1 MRGIISLAGHGDDA
15 LEVGVAVVLWRRE
28 WGIFLATRSIFFSF
42 LFFSLTSSRCLFL
55 PGSVS
60 RILII
65 ILEFGISSNM
75 LELWILTTE
84 VHIIAA

>member
-1 MRGIISLAGHGDDA
+1 MRGIISLAGHGDDV

-28 WGIFLATRSIFFSF
+28 WGIFFGYAFYF

-55 PGSVS
+55 PGSVT
-60 RILII
+60 RILIV

-75 LELWILTTE
+75 LKLWILTTE